1 MMPHLPPID
10 AIVEAFDTL
19 PPQLQGAAR
28 YVIDHPHDVALL
40 SMREQ
45 ARRAGVQPWT
55 MTRLAR
61 RLGFDGYEP
70 FRALFADGLRHGGL
84 GFAGK
89 AREQLARQ
97 AEVGGRA
104 LAAEMV
110 ASLSARIG
118 VLGDAASLDA
128 LTAAAER
135 IHLSRRVYCLGL
147 RSSYPVAAHFA
158 YMMSFLGDRAALLD
172 GAAGTG
178 ADALRHATSEDALLA
193 VAVAPYTRRTVDLAR
208 HAAQRAVPVIALTD
222 SAVSP
227 LAGVA
232 AETIVVS
239 TESPSFFHTM
249 TAAFAVGEVLC
260 ALVAGLGGEAAQAA
274 IRLTDAQLSELG
286 IHEAAVGHR
295 RR

>member
-1 MMPHLPPID
+1 MMPTPPPVD
-10 AIVEAFDTL
+10 EIVEAFDAL

-28 YVIDHPHDVALL
+28 YVIDNPHDVALL

-55 MTRLAR
+55 MTRLAQ

-70 FRALFADGLRHGGL
+70 FRAGFADQLRQGGL

-89 AREQLARQ
+89 AQKQFARQ
-97 AEVGGRA
+97 TEVGGRA

-110 ASLSARIG
+110 AKVSASIGSLG
-118 VLGDAASLDA
+118 EAASLDA
-128 LTAAAER
+128 LTSAAER
-135 IHLSRRVYCLGL
+135 IHLARRVYCLGL

-158 YMMSFLGDRAALLD
+158 YMMSFLGDRTVLLD

-178 ADALRHATSEDALLA
+178 ADALRHATTDDVLLA
-193 VAVAPYTRRTVDLAR
+193 VAVAPYTRLTVELAR
-208 HAAQRAVPVIALTD
+208 AAARRAVPVVALTD

-232 AETIVVS
+232 AETIIVS

-249 TAAFAVGEVLC
+249 TAAFAVGEVLG
-260 ALVAGLGGEAAQAA
+260 ALVAGLGGDAAQAA
-274 IRLTDAQLSELG
+274 IRRTDAQLSELG
-286 IHEAAVGHR
+286 IHELPPAAR